1 MFLFNNFD
9 LDFVATYSLLLI
21 AVLSFRFIY
30 NTRAPR
36 APIMINRRGGARI
49 PFRRNPLVP
58 PPDPHPP
65 TPTTSYEVS
74 PEDVTQVKDILAKSR
89 NLPPELV
96 DMIIDRAEYW
106 ACATTSIN
114 YPSHISVRGGRP
126 GEDQF
131 LLRTA
136 PLGLKWTPA
145 SEDIWRVESEPKQLE
160 QEYPP
165 PELEKLVDPPMST
178 LENPFR
184 RVVFDI
190 VSRDQG
196 WSGHHTDHGTY
207 RSSFTWFDAG
217 LERFDM
223 NNNCSS
229 TCPDQLNKGSSE
241 SSSSIPTCAI
251 RPVWP
256 SVVPSDGGAPG
267 MRYHHE
273 TLPNEDHLI
282 QRNKHAEKSW
292 HHHHVEWSWDDNVD
306 PSETD
311 SPAVRELENAGR
323 GMGTGNGEFVRNLKY
338 GDMITVWGRARFLG
352 WSNNIQ
358 RVEVKVYWAF

>member
-1 MFLFNNFD
+1 
-9 LDFVATYSLLLI
+9 
-21 AVLSFRFIY
+21 
-30 NTRAPR
+30 
-36 APIMINRRGGARI
+36 
-49 PFRRNPLVP
+49 
-58 PPDPHPP
+58 
-65 TPTTSYEVS
+65 
-74 PEDVTQVKDILAKSR
+74 
-89 NLPPELV
+89 
-96 DMIIDRAEYW
+96 
-106 ACATTSIN
+106 
-114 YPSHISVRGGRP
+114 
-126 GEDQF
+126 
-131 LLRTA
+131 
-136 PLGLKWTPA
+136 
-145 SEDIWRVESEPKQLE
+145 
-160 QEYPP
+160 
-165 PELEKLVDPPMST
+165 MST

-223 NNNCSS
+223 NNNCKYLKCTERLHTHRALGSS

>member
-131 LLRTA
+131 LVRLFHDFNS
-136 PLGLKWTPA
+136 LYICL
-145 SEDIWRVESEPKQLE
+145 
-160 QEYPP
+160 
-165 PELEKLVDPPMST
+165 
-178 LENPFR
+178 
-184 RVVFDI
+184 
-190 VSRDQG
+190 
-196 WSGHHTDHGTY
+196 
-207 RSSFTWFDAG
+207 FTI
-217 LERFDM
+217 
-223 NNNCSS
+223 N
-229 TCPDQLNKGSSE
+229 
-241 SSSSIPTCAI
+241 
-251 RPVWP
+251 
-256 SVVPSDGGAPG
+256 
-267 MRYHHE
+267 
-273 TLPNEDHLI
+273 
-282 QRNKHAEKSW
+282 
-292 HHHHVEWSWDDNVD
+292 
-306 PSETD
+306 
-311 SPAVRELENAGR
+311 
-323 GMGTGNGEFVRNLKY
+323 
-338 GDMITVWGRARFLG
+338 
-352 WSNNIQ
+352 
-358 RVEVKVYWAF
+358 